1 MVDLV
6 QFSGSQPGII
16 MLPKGNLAIS
26 GDILAIGIWWE
37 EVRDAAKH
45 SIMCRTVQPPLP
57 MPALRQRII
66 LPQMSIM
73 ARLRNPALA

>member
-26 GDILAIGIWWE
+26 GDILAIDIGGK
-37 EVRDAAKH
+37 RLG
-45 SIMCRTVQPPLP
+45 ML
-57 MPALRQRII
+57 LNI
-66 LPQMSIM
+66 L
-73 ARLRNPALA
+73 